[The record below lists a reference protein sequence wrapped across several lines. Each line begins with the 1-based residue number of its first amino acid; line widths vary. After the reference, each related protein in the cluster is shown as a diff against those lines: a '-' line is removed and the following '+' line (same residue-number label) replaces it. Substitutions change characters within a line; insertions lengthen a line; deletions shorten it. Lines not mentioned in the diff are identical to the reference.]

1 MTVEDLAKLIK
12 DVYLNLETESITL
25 EISADGD
32 VHFSF
37 DTSLKS

>member
-1 MTVEDLAKLIK
+1 MTADKLAKLIME
-12 DVYLNLETESITL
+12 VYFTIETESITL